1 MRESGRVAVRRR
13 AIGVAVLGVLIAGP
27 VAAQGTVGDTG
38 TVVELPVR
46 YAADRYFVSPV
57 LASGDTLLLYT
68 DTGGGTSMLWP
79 ATAERLGLAGE
90 WLRQDAD
97 SSQLIALPA
106 MLPGSAIP
114 LPSAPPPLGS
124 RFLVIAPQGFG
135 EGDGFL
141 GRTWF
146 ADRVWLFD
154 YPGRSLA
161 LMEGRAPTS
170 APQHRVPL
178 GFQTDSA
185 GRRTTH
191 FPRIAAMVDGDSLD
205 LLFDTGATVSLTP
218 AALAA
223 LGDGGPA
230 QRGTS
235 FITQSVFTAWRAAH
249 PDWRVVDSADMRG
262 NAPMIEVPRVT
273 IAGHEVGPVWFT
285 ARPDRA
291 FHEWMAQWMDRPLD
305 GALGGSA
312 LRYFRVLVNYP
323 EAYAAF
329 ERVESGQ
336 AAHGPGTGR

>member
-1 MRESGRVAVRRR
+1 MCEKAGDVVARA
-13 AIGVAVLGVLIAGP
+13 AIGVTTVAALMSGP
-27 VAAQGTVGDTG
+27 VAAQDAVGDSTRL
-38 TVVELPVR
+38 VELPVR
-46 YAADRYFVSPV
+46 YAEDRYFVTPV
-57 LASGDTLLLYT
+57 LESGDTLLLYT
-68 DTGGGTSMLWP
+68 DTGGGTNMLWP
-79 ATAERLGLAGE
+79 ATVERLGLGGE
-90 WLRQDAD
+90 WLRQGGD
-97 SSQLIALPA
+97 SARLVTLPA
-106 MLPGSAIP
+106 MLPDAAIP

-124 RFLVIAPQGFG
+124 GFLVIPPEGFS

-154 YPGRSLA
+154 YPGRSLS
-161 LMEGRAPTS
+161 LVQGRAPAL
-170 APQHRVPL
+170 APEHRVPL

-191 FPRIAAMVDGDSLD
+191 FPRVTAVVDGDSLD
-205 LLFDTGATVSLTP
+205 LLFDTGATISLTA
-218 AALAA
+218 AALAT
-223 LGDGGPA
+223 LDDGGPA

-235 FITQSVFTAWRAAH
+235 FITQSVFTEWRDAH
-249 PDWRVVDSADMRG
+249 PDWRVVDSADMLG

-285 ARPDRA
+285 MRPDRA

-323 EAYAAF
+323 GAYAVF
-329 ERVESGQ
+329 ERAVPAQTPQDQ
-336 AAHGPGTGR
+336 ASP

>member
-1 MRESGRVAVRRR
+1 M
-13 AIGVAVLGVLIAGP
+13 AIGVTLLGGLIAGP
-27 VAAQGTVGDTG
+27 LAAQGTAGDTAA
-38 TVVELPVR
+38 VVELPVR

-57 LASGDTLLLYT
+57 LESGDTLLLYT

-90 WLRQDAD
+90 WLRQGGD
-97 SSQLIALPA
+97 SARLVALPA
-106 MLPGSAIP
+106 MLPDAAIP

-124 RFLVIAPQGFG
+124 GFLVIPPQGFT

-161 LMEGRAPTS
+161 LVKGGVPAS
-170 APQHRVPL
+170 APEHRVPL

-191 FPRIAAMVDGDSLD
+191 FPRITAVVDGDSLD

-223 LGDGGPA
+223 LGGGGPA

-235 FITQSVFTAWRAAH
+235 FITQSVFTGWRAAH
-249 PDWRVVDSADMRG
+249 PDWRIVDSADMLG

-273 IAGHEVGPVWFT
+273 VAGHEVGPVWFT
-285 ARPDRA
+285 VRPDRA

-329 ERVESGQ
+329 ERADDESGSAQ
-336 AAHGPGTGR
+336 GTR

>member
-1 MRESGRVAVRRR
+1 MRDEPLAAMRRVA
-13 AIGVAVLGVLIAGP
+13 IGAAALGALTGAGLS
-27 VAAQGTVGDTG
+27 AQETAEATVTL
-38 TVVELPVR
+38 VELPVR
-46 YAADRYFVSPV
+46 YADDRYFVSPV
-57 LASGDTLLLYT
+57 LESGDTLLLYT
-68 DTGGGTSMLWP
+68 DTGGGANMLWP

-90 WLRQDAD
+90 WLRQGSD
-97 SSQLIALPA
+97 SARLVAFPPMVPA
-106 MLPGSAIP
+106 ASIP
-114 LPSAPPPLGS
+114 MPSAPPPLGS
-124 RFLVIAPQGFG
+124 GFLVIPPQGFK

-161 LMEGRAPTS
+161 LVTGGAPAS
-170 APQHRVPL
+170 APEHRVPL

-191 FPRIAAMVDGDSLD
+191 FPRITAAVDGDSLD
-205 LLFDTGATVSLTP
+205 LLFDTGATVNLTP

-235 FITQSVFTAWRAAH
+235 FITQSVFKRWRAAH
-249 PDWRVVDSADMRG
+249 PDWRVVDSADMVG

-273 IAGHEVGPVWFT
+273 VAGHEVGPVWFT
-285 ARPDRA
+285 VRPDRA

-329 ERVESGQ
+329 ERVDGRGLPRSG
-336 AAHGPGTGR
+336 GPGD